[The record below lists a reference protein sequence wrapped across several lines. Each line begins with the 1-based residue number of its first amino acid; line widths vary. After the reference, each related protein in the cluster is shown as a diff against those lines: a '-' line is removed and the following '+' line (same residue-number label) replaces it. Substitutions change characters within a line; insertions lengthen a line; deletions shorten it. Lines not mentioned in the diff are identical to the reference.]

1 MDAERAGWETA
12 RRSSPA
18 QPPLSGPVRGDQ
30 NREAGRHR
38 PLRNSP
44 VPPQA
49 VPLPPRN
56 QRRNRGQS
64 RRHRSNRDRLAGLL
78 RRRNRRPNSPGPVC
92 APRRVG
98 GWEDCRVA
106 LRPVGNR
113 GDNPVCPNGL
123 PRNSLVCPSS
133 HCRSS
138 PCQRSPV
145 GCSRAWGNPA
155 RSLSHNRC
163 LNLNLSLRSRRVRH
177 PVGLWG
183 DSQAGWGHR
192 LDRFHRN
199 SPGVGHWVGN
209 RDFPNS
215 PEG

>member
-1 MDAERAGWETA
+1 M
-12 RRSSPA
+12 
-18 QPPLSGPVRGDQ
+18 
-30 NREAGRHR
+30 
-38 PLRNSP
+38 
-44 VPPQA
+44 
-49 VPLPPRN
+49 
-56 QRRNRGQS
+56 
-64 RRHRSNRDRLAGLL
+64 AGLL

-92 APRRVG
+92 VPRRVED
-98 GWEDCRVA
+98 WEDCWVD
-106 LRPVGNR
+106 LRPADNPGVSPAG
-113 GDNPVCPNGL
+113 NPVCPNA
-123 PRNSLVCPSS
+123 PRPSS
-133 HCRSS
+133 HCRSN
-138 PCQRSPV
+138 PCHSVPSHRSPV

-163 LNLNLSLRSRRVRH
+163 LNLNLCLRSRRVRH

-183 DSQAGWGHR
+183 YSQAGWGHR